1 MRIIPL
7 QAVASQELTVQL
19 ADQVCQITIRQ
30 KAFGLFLDLAV
41 NNTTIVAGVIC
52 QNLNKIVRSI
62 YLGFTGDL
70 CFIDTQGT
78 DDPVYTGL
86 GSRFVLAYIETS
98 DNLL

>member
-7 QAVASQELTVQL
+7 QATASQDLTVQL

-30 KAFGLFLDLAV
+30 KALGLFLDLAV
-41 NNTTIVAGVIC
+41 NNTAIISGVIC
-52 QNLNKIVRSI
+52 QNLNKIVRSV

-70 CFIDTQGT
+70 CFIDLQGT

-86 GSRFVLAYIETS
+86 GSRFVLSYLETS
-98 DNLL
+98 DLA

>member
-1 MRIIPL
+1 MRVIAL
-7 QAVASQELTVQL
+7 QAVASQVLTVQL

-30 KAFGLFLDLAV
+30 KALGLFLDLAV

-70 CFIDTQGT
+70 CFIDLQGT
-78 DDPVYTGL
+78 EDPVYTGL
-86 GSRFVLAYIETS
+86 GSRFVLAYLETS
-98 DNLL
+98 DLT

>member
-1 MRIIPL
+1 MRIIPV
-7 QAVASQELTVQL
+7 QSVASQDLTVQL

-30 KAFGLFLDLAV
+30 KALGLFLDLAV
-41 NNTTIVAGVIC
+41 NNASIVAGVFC
-52 QNLNKIVRSI
+52 QNLNKIVRST

-78 DDPVYTGL
+78 DDPIYTGL

>member
-7 QAVASQELTVQL
+7 QATAFQDLTVQL

-30 KAFGLFLDLAV
+30 KALGLFLDLAV
-41 NNTTIVAGVIC
+41 NNTNIVAGVIC
-52 QNLNKIVRSI
+52 QNLNKMVRSV

-70 CFIDTQGT
+70 CFIDLQGT

-86 GSRFVLAYIETS
+86 GSRFVLAYLESS
-98 DNLL
+98 DLT

>member
-7 QAVASQELTVQL
+7 QATASQDLTVQL

-41 NNTTIVAGVIC
+41 NNTTIVAGVFC

-70 CFIDTQGT
+70 CFIDTQGN

-98 DNLL
+98 DNL